1 MKYLEQVAAYIRE
14 KEIPLKNLTII
25 LPSERA
31 GKYLAAALYAEYGKP
46 ILAPEITTMDRWV
59 RSHSPLTVIDKTSAL
74 LRLFEIQLEDARSE
88 EDRSFEAFMSW
99 GTMLLSDFD
108 EIDRYLVNPDQLF
121 RNLKDIREIE
131 QWSFGEEELT
141 ESQKRFL
148 EFWERLPRYYKTLNA
163 RLEAKDKCY
172 AGSAYRFLA
181 QHPNL
186 LFKEDDKHQFLFA
199 GFNALSGAEIAL
211 LRQLENMGRAH
222 VLIDAD
228 QWYLSNTQHEAG
240 RFLRDLSKAID
251 GKRFDFVADQLA
263 TKPLELNLIECA
275 QRTGQAKVAASLL
288 AELEADQLKD
298 TLLLLADESLIDA
311 VIRNLPKSLG
321 KANIS
326 LGLPIRNT
334 VIRTWVDLLFSVQEN
349 KRRFKT
355 TAVYFSDL
363 QFFWNHP
370 LLLAVLSSEEQI
382 LVGKEE
388 RRIIAQN
395 RIFLKPENLSAGE
408 NSAAMLQ
415 DVLVD
420 WGSDYLLGL
429 RQMRKLNRYIYR
441 RLTDTFAF
449 EKAALEGFDR
459 AAMEFENLA
468 LEGLPEMSLR
478 SFRQLFQQHWS
489 NRSIA
494 YHGNPTDGL
503 QIMGL
508 LETRALDF
516 KRIICV
522 GMNEGNLPPTN
533 PMQTVIPMDL
543 RKAFGLPSPRE
554 KQGLFAHHFY
564 RLLHHC
570 ERMDACIYTADE
582 VIGNNEASRYLL
594 QLEMELARQNPHVA
608 WTRKVYMLQE
618 QGGSFQK
625 DISKTPEILERLD
638 ELFAQSASASMW
650 KKYLTC
656 PLDFYFRYVMDFGE
670 EEGVEEELENT
681 TFGTFIHTTLEIL
694 YAPFARY
701 NKNGE
706 AIYPAPPPIRTKDV
720 ERMQK
725 DFPVVLKQQFM
736 HHFHGDEQAFM
747 KGKNLLSYQMAIEL
761 TGRFLR
767 SEVDFLA
774 AQTEDVFIEA
784 LERSYE
790 TTISID
796 LPSGAKE
803 VCLRGF
809 IDRID
814 RIGNK
819 IRIIDYKS
827 GKVNK
832 TDVSLRQ
839 KDREIEE
846 VVESLSKS
854 KHVLQLIQYAWLYR
868 QAHNEYP
875 ESSIISFISGGNVPF
890 TLDSGT
896 LDYQEVIDNY
906 PMYIGKILEEIY
918 DMDLPFQHTEQ
929 QFTFCT
935 YCQ

>member
-1 MKYLEQVAAYIRE
+1 MKYLEQVAAYICER
-14 KEIPLKNLTII
+14 EIPLKHLTIV

-31 GKYLAAALYAEYGKP
+31 GKYLAAALSSAYGKP
-46 ILAPEITTMDRWV
+46 ILAPDITTMDRWV
-59 RSHSPLTVIDKTSAL
+59 RSYSPLTVIDKTRAL

-108 EIDRYLVNPDQLF
+108 EIDRYLIDPDQIF
-121 RNLKDIREIE
+121 RNLKEIREIE

-148 EFWERLPRYYKTLNA
+148 EFWERLPRYYKTLNE
-163 RLEAKDKCY
+163 RLKKQGKCY

-181 QHPNL
+181 QHPNV
-186 LFKEDDKHQFLFA
+186 LFQEDEKRQFLFA
-199 GFNALSGAEIAL
+199 GFNALSGAEISIV
-211 LRQLENMGRAH
+211 RQLENLGRAH
-222 VLIDAD
+222 ILIDAD
-228 QWYLSNTQHEAG
+228 KWYLSNPQHEAG
-240 RFLRDLSKAID
+240 RFLRDMSKALD
-251 GKRFDFVADQLA
+251 GKRFDFVVDRLA
-263 TKPLELNLIECA
+263 TKALELNVIECA
-275 QRTGQAKVAASLL
+275 QRTGQAKAAASLL
-288 AELEADQLKD
+288 AELQPDQLKD
-298 TLLLLADESLIDA
+298 TVLLLADESLIDA

-334 VIRTWVDLLFSVQEN
+334 VIRTWVDLLFTVQEN

-355 TAVYFSDL
+355 SAVYFSDL
-363 QFFWNHP
+363 QLFWNHP

-382 LVGKEE
+382 QVGKEE

-395 RIFLKPENLSAGE
+395 RIFLKAENLSIGE
-408 NSAAMLQ
+408 NSKDLLQ

-429 RQMRKLNRYIYR
+429 RQMRKLNRSIYS
-441 RLTDTFAF
+441 RLTETFAF

-459 AAMEFENLA
+459 AALEFENMA
-468 LEGLPEMSLR
+468 MEGLPEMSLR

-543 RKAFGLPSPRE
+543 RKAYGLPNPRE

-564 RLLHHC
+564 RLLHQC

-582 VIGNNEASRYLL
+582 VIGNNEVSRYLL
-594 QLEMELARQNPHVA
+594 QLEMELARQNPNIE

-618 QGGSFQK
+618 QGGTFEKS
-625 DISKTPEILERLD
+625 IPKTPEILDRLD

-670 EEGVEEELENT
+670 EEGVEEEVEHN
-681 TFGTFIHTTLEIL
+681 TFGTFIHNTLEIL
-694 YAPFARY
+694 YAPFARFT
-701 NKNGE
+701 KDGE
-706 AIYPAPPPIRTKDV
+706 AKSPAPPPIRTADV

-725 DFPVVLKQQFM
+725 DFLVVLKQQFLE
-736 HHFHGDEQAFM
+736 HFHGDEEAFM

-784 LERSYE
+784 LERAYE
-790 TTISID
+790 SSISVD
-796 LPSGAKE
+796 LSSGTKE
-803 VCLRGF
+803 VKLRGF

-819 IRIIDYKS
+819 VRIIDYKS

-832 TDVSLRQ
+832 LDVALRK
-839 KDREIEE
+839 KDLEIEE

-868 QAHNEYP
+868 QAHGEYP
-875 ESSIISFISGGNVPF
+875 ESSIISFISGGNEPF
-890 TLDSGT
+890 TLDTAS
-896 LDYQEVIDNY
+896 LDYREVIDNF
-906 PMYIGKILEEIY
+906 PTYIGRILEDIY
-918 DMDLPFQHTEQ
+918 DLDLPFEHTEQ
-929 QFTFCT
+929 QFSYCN